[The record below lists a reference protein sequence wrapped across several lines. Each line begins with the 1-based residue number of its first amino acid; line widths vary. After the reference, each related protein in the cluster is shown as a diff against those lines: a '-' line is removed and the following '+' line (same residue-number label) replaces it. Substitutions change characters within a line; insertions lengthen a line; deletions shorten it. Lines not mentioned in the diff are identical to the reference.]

1 MVSLLVCSLFRLGR
15 RLRNRRSL
23 RELRRG
29 VGGSVC
35 FPLVFFQYGQGGLV
49 ASQGVFEGVAQV
61 DEDMIAIS
69 NLLGTRSAAFGS
81 LRIGSCP
88 VTADQLHRA
97 GAYAQGAKRGAPR
110 AKQIRSEE

>member
-88 VTADQLHRA
+88 VTADQLHPRV
-97 GAYAQGAKRGAPR
+97 GAQPAPHGGR
-110 AKQIRSEE
+110 LTIR